1 MIIYFSCKICNV
13 KCSFN
18 RPQEVILCSS
28 EPCRAC
34 EKLKLCKL
42 LEKRRRDCDF
52 SSLRLR
58 PRSSFLAAL
67 LLTLRALSHFTMM
80 QKKNKSLLACMH
92 LMNLIKVNKMKDI
105 LSPCLPTPVQQFC
118 LTWKQGNIMV
128 LLIKYLTY

>member
-28 EPCRAC
+28 EPRRAG

-52 SSLRLR
+52 SLLRLR
-58 PRSSFLAAL
+58 PRSSFLAAS
-67 LLTLRALSHFTMM
+67 LLTLRALSYFTMM

-92 LMNLIKVNKMKDI
+92 LKDI